1 MRHKSGERI
10 TQCGFPGA
18 VRSDHRDEFPFLHLQ
33 IYILQYRRIGER
45 VFVGDV
51 LQVYDSHS
59 LRTIVM
65 RTRAVRIQRINRS
78 VLLSGIWCKKVLGCL
93 DVKPRASMAMA
104 RSSTSTSEPNTS
116 GPTSGIS
123 EPALLR
129 KLLSVSS
136 PRERC
141 AAMMVCA
148 LACIWGRI

>member
-1 MRHKSGERI
+1 MGHKSRQGV
-10 TQCGFPGA
+10 TQGGFPRA
-18 VRSDHRDEFPFLHLQ
+18 VRSDQRDEFAFLHLQ
-33 IYILQYRRIGER
+33 IDVLQRGRIREWIFIGN
-45 VFVGDV
+45 V
-51 LQVYDSHS
+51 LQVYDSHNRS
-59 LRTIVM
+59 AREAMTSRM
-65 RTRAVRIQRINRS
+65 RIQRMIRS
-78 VLLSGIWCKKVLGCL
+78 ISVSGISCNDVLTCV
-93 DVKPRASMAMA
+93 DVNPRASMAMA

-148 LACIWGRI
+148 LA